1 MIKIYQIQLSND
13 QIDLINE
20 KGHDAVPANMAK
32 MSATFGRF
40 KSSFF
45 EFYTEAYEVETDDLN
60 KAFEWTNLWNNQ
72 ERVDVLGDHG
82 HSSSVG
88 DLFELDGEF
97 FVCADVGFE
106 KVEIEC
112 QL

>member
-1 MIKIYQIQLSND
+1 MIKIHQIQLSNN
-13 QIDLINE
+13 QID
-20 KGHDAVPANMAK
+20 AVNAGEVVPSFNAK
-32 MSATFGRF
+32 MAAQFGKF
-40 KSSFF
+40 KSSLF
-45 EFYTEAYEVETDDLN
+45 EFYTEAYLVESNDLE

-72 ERVDVLGDHG
+72 KCVDVLGDHG

-97 FVCADVGFE
+97 FVCADAGFK
-106 KVEIEC
+106 KVEVTC